1 MTPPDF
7 HACAEVW
14 LEGGWQLVD
23 PTGMSTPGNFA
34 VIASG
39 RDAGDVAFMETAGW
53 ATVVRQEVRVG

>member
-1 MTPPDF
+1 
-7 HACAEVW
+7 
-14 LEGGWQLVD
+14 
-23 PTGMSTPGNFA
+23 MSTPGNFA